1 MTSEQFGT
9 KVPPAAVYLSFFF
22 LCPLMVKKKKKKKV
36 SGTEAGLFIVA
47 HILL

>member
-1 MTSEQFGT
+1 MTSEQFGA

-22 LCPLMVKKKKKKKV
+22 LCPLMEKKKV

>member
-1 MTSEQFGT
+1 MTSEQFGA

-22 LCPLMVKKKKKKKV
+22 LCPLMVKKKKV